1 MKAML
6 MAAAL
11 LLTLGGCANFT
22 SPARSSALAG
32 NDVHWLDYDA
42 TRRGALVMPGGASI
56 KTCAEPAPDAALT
69 MVTKLEVGSTTGT
82 GADAKER
89 TAKTEFNSTVVD
101 LARRTQTVAFLRE
114 SLFRLCEQSL
124 NNKFTSNEILT
135 AYEKVIAVAQKI
147 AEADAKDAE
156 AKVKDAEARATA
168 STAVLRAI
176 DANTDQSKTLQ
187 ILRGLPSE

>member
-1 MKAML
+1 MKTVL
-6 MAAAL
+6 MAGFL
-11 LLTLGGCANFT
+11 LLALSGCANFT
-22 SPARSSALAG
+22 SPARSSTLAD
-32 NDVHWLDYDA
+32 NTLHWLDYDA
-42 TRRGALVMPGGASI
+42 TRRGALVMPGNASI
-56 KTCAEPAPDAALT
+56 KTCAEPSPDAALT
-69 MVTKLEVGSTTGT
+69 MVTKLEASSTTGT

-124 NNKFTSNEILT
+124 NNKFTPTEVLA
-135 AYEKVIAVAQKI
+135 AYKEVIAVAQKI
-147 AEADAKDAE
+147 AEADDKAAD
-156 AKVKDAEARATA
+156 AKVKNAEARMTA

-187 ILRGLPSE
+187 ILRGLPSD